1 MTQAPV
7 GETFCAYHPNRPAT
21 LRCNRCGNPICPQCA
36 VRTPVG
42 YRCKSCIRV
51 QQRVFETAR
60 WYHFVIAFAVSGFL
74 AWVGSLV
81 IGFLGLFVIL
91 LAPLAGVAVGGI
103 LQRILRGHH
112 SRYMPVAAGLGAALG
127 CLPQVLLPLL
137 LLVLEGGSR
146 GIAGGLLSLVF
157 PLAYAVLMIG
167 ALVTSLRGIRL

>member
-1 MTQAPV
+1 MSETTAGQ
-7 GETFCAYHPNRPAT
+7 TFCAYHPSRPAT

-51 QQRVFETAR
+51 QQQVFETAR
-60 WYHFVIAFAVSGFL
+60 WYDFIIACVVSGFL

-91 LAPLAGVAVGGI
+91 LAPLAGVAIGGI
-103 LQRILRGHH
+103 LQRLLRGHH
-112 SRYMPVAAGLGAALG
+112 SRYMPVAAALGAALG
-127 CLPQVLLPLL
+127 CLPQVLFHLL
-137 LLVLEGGSR
+137 LFLDGGLA
-146 GIAGGLLSLVF
+146 GIAGGLLGLAF

-167 ALVTSLRGIRL
+167 ALLASLRGIRL